1 MVNYPKTRKT
11 HCIKCNAHKTHKVS
25 LYKKSKERPEAQGA
39 RRYKRKQQGFGGQ
52 TKPILRRKAKTTKKV
67 VLKMECSVCKT
78 KQCKVFKRAKHVEIG
93 AQKKAKGEALN
104 Y

>member
-11 HCIKCNAHKTHKVS
+11 HCKKCNTHVVHKVS
-25 LYKKSKERPEAQGA
+25 LYKQNKPRKEAQGT
-39 RRYKRKQQGFGGQ
+39 RRYDRKQRGFGGQ
-52 TKPILRRKAKTTKKV
+52 KKPILRRKAKTTKKV
-67 VLKMECSVCKT
+67 VLRMECNKCKS

>member
-11 HCIKCNAHKTHKVS
+11 HCKKCNTHVVHKVS
-25 LYKKSKERPEAQGA
+25 LYKKSKERPLAQGA
-39 RRYKRKQQGFGGQ
+39 RRYRIKQRGFGGQ
-52 TKPILRRKAKTTKKV
+52 TKPILRRKAKMTKKV
-67 VLKMECSVCKT
+67 VLKMECSKCKQ

-93 AQKKAKGEALN
+93 AQKKSKGEALN